1 MQRWQPFF
9 SETISDNKQKT
20 VVQCYLRQTIEFIP
34 GNEMEMEMKMM
45 NDLIGNAHFQINKMN
60 WEEKVQNFTDNTW
73 ECLCDNVTDITN
85 IQEKCINIENKLIK
99 IFKYIKY
106 DIESRLSALKSDS
119 NISYLSS
126 NQYYP
131 FYNKSNNL
139 ENTLREKTLE
149 NDILS
154 SIYMMQHSLLKID
167 AFQKRKMGLN
177 KYCSTIR
184 LLIYDRLNKCIAMLD
199 NILAAMQFIII
210 EIDKQFDSIY
220 SVNRY
225 IALFNELYQQFQHN
239 YQKFF
244 SQQNWIFD
252 E

>member
-1 MQRWQPFF
+1 
-9 SETISDNKQKT
+9 
-20 VVQCYLRQTIEFIP
+20 
-34 GNEMEMEMKMM
+34 MEMKMM
-45 NDLIGNAHFQINKMN
+45 NDLIRNAHFQINKMN

-85 IQEKCINIENKLIK
+85 VK
-99 IFKYIKY
+99 
-106 DIESRLSALKSDS
+106 
-119 NISYLSS
+119 
-126 NQYYP
+126 
-131 FYNKSNNL
+131 
-139 ENTLREKTLE
+139 KTLE

-239 YQKFF
+239 HQVFH
-244 SQQNWIFD
+244 SN
-252 E
+252 

>member
-1 MQRWQPFF
+1 
-9 SETISDNKQKT
+9 
-20 VVQCYLRQTIEFIP
+20 
-34 GNEMEMEMKMM
+34 
-45 NDLIGNAHFQINKMN
+45 MN

-106 DIESRLSALKSDS
+106 DIESRLSTLKSDS

-139 ENTLREKTLE
+139 ENTLKEKTLE

-184 LLIYDRLNKCIAMLD
+184 LLIYDRVKIKKQLLNVKYARKKLANIKQKIQNSNLIKQQSLNKCIAMLD

-225 IALFNELYQQFQHN
+225 TALFNELYQQFQHN
-239 YQKFF
+239 HQKFF